1 MNKEYDLQSFTQFFN
16 NYQGRFTHFAYS
28 YVGDKM
34 AAEDIVLESLMS
46 YWENR
51 STIRPDSNT
60 CAYVLAIVKNRCL
73 NFLNH
78 KRIRQNAEA
87 YLLKTEEWELD
98 LHINSL
104 EAFEPEQVFSK
115 EIQQIVDDTLNKL
128 PEQTRLI
135 FVKSRYENYSHKQI
149 AEEMGLST
157 KSVEF
162 HITKALKVLRVAL
175 KDYFPAFL
183 FSIFFN

>member
-1 MNKEYDLQSFTQFFN
+1 
-16 NYQGRFTHFAYS
+16 
-28 YVGDKM
+28 M

-51 STIRPDSNT
+51 STIHPDSNT
-60 CAYVLAIVKNRCL
+60 RAYVLTIVKNRCL
-73 NFLNH
+73 NYLNH
-78 KRIRQNAEA
+78 QRVRQSAEE
-87 YLLKTEEWELD
+87 YLLKAEEWELD

-104 EAFEPEQVFSK
+104 KAFEPDQVFSE
-115 EIQQIVDDTLNKL
+115 EIQQIVEDTLNKL

-135 FVKSRYENYSHKQI
+135 FIKSRYENYSHKQI

-162 HITKALKVLRVAL
+162 HITKALKVLRIAL

-183 FSIFFN
+183 WYVFFN

>member
-1 MNKEYDLQSFTQFFN
+1 MDKVCDLQGFTQFFN
-16 NYQGRFTHFAYS
+16 DYRSRFTHFAYS

-51 STIRPDSNT
+51 STIHPDSNT
-60 CAYVLAIVKNRCL
+60 RAYVLTIVKNRCL
-73 NFLNH
+73 NYLNH
-78 KRIRQNAEA
+78 QRVRQSAEE
-87 YLLKTEEWELD
+87 YLLKAEEWELD

-104 EAFEPEQVFSK
+104 KAFEPDQVFSE
-115 EIQQIVDDTLNKL
+115 EIQQIVEDTLNKL

-135 FVKSRYENYSHKQI
+135 FIKSRYENYSHKQI

-162 HITKALKVLRVAL
+162 HITKALKVLRIAL

-183 FSIFFN
+183 WYVFFN